1 MLNAMFYGFPR
12 AKLTVE
18 KMGCPGCQCLAG
30 EMQALSDLLVC
41 GRWKVA
47 PTQTLTFL
55 AYGQVPK
62 PEFSGLFLNT
72 SSFRLVKF
80 SSATCLRCW

>member
-1 MLNAMFYGFPR
+1 MCVHIVLPSGWRNAMLNAMFYGFPR

-55 AYGQVPK
+55 A
-62 PEFSGLFLNT
+62 
-72 SSFRLVKF
+72 
-80 SSATCLRCW
+80 